1 MSMCEN
7 CKGQHHE
14 EEKDP
19 RFISFVAHEKDM
31 ARMGAANI
39 RSEKANRRSHI
50 LNVILALLL
59 ALSIGYTFWL
69 KDQYQAVEESYEIEQ
84 DTDGGGNNYSVIGGD
99 FNGKTE
105 NKSQDEEVHP

>member
-7 CKGQHHE
+7 CKGHE
-14 EEKDP
+14 GEKDP
-19 RFISFVAHEKDM
+19 KFISFVAHDKDM
-31 ARMGAANI
+31 ARMEAANI

-84 DTDGGGNNYSVIGGD
+84 DTDGGGNNYNVIGGD
-99 FNGKTE
+99 FNGKAKD
-105 NKSQDEEVHP
+105 KSEEEVIQP

>member
-31 ARMGAANI
+31 ARMEAANI
-39 RSEKANRRSHI
+39 RSENANRRSHI

-99 FNGKTE
+99 FNGEAKDQGE
-105 NKSQDEEVHP
+105 KEIVLP

>member
-7 CKGQHHE
+7 CKCHDHE
-14 EEKDP
+14 EEKEP
-19 RFISFVAHEKDM
+19 TFISFVAHEKDM
-31 ARMGAANI
+31 ARMESANI

-99 FNGKTE
+99 FNGETKDQGE
-105 NKSQDEEVHP
+105 KEIVLP

>member
-7 CKGQHHE
+7 CKGHE
-14 EEKDP
+14 GEKDP
-19 RFISFVAHEKDM
+19 KFISFVAHDKDM
-31 ARMGAANI
+31 ARMEAANI

-69 KDQYQAVEESYEIEQ
+69 RDQYQAVEESYEIEQ
-84 DTDGGGNNYSVIGGD
+84 DTDGGGNNYNVIGGD
-99 FNGKTE
+99 FNGQAKD
-105 NKSQDEEVHP
+105 KSEEEVIQP